1 MKKKNQYAGIVT
13 AGIVLLCIILFVIL
27 SKKPES
33 KELNLADYIKILET
47 NSDYKEY
54 KDNFYKQFGRYP
66 EFNILENVK
75 MDKIY
80 ISQKLA
86 EFNSTPY
93 SMVYENLPDSDYLY
107 LVRLQEKNETKRGL
121 ISVIDVQKNEVVKIF
136 ALLDI
141 NLG

>member
-1 MKKKNQYAGIVT
+1 MKKKNQYAWIVT
-13 AGIVLLCIILFVIL
+13 AGVVLLCIISFVIL
-27 SKKPES
+27 SKKPEL
-33 KELNLADYIKILET
+33 KELNLADCIKILEA

-54 KDNFYKQFGRYP
+54 KDNFYNQFGRYP
-66 EFNILENVK
+66 EFSIIENVK

-86 EFNSTPY
+86 ELNSTPY

-121 ISVIDVQKNEVVKIF
+121 ISVIDVQKHEVVKIF